1 MSTQRQLRTSNFKRD
16 IVSRKLQRSICSKV
30 CVYSLSVHHE
40 QNFFIL
46 DQVHCSH
53 VFVQRFQPM
62 LFPIMSQT
70 LRRCRLSATLKM
82 SARLFSETTQP
93 SMKLCVLGGGNM
105 AEAIISALSKC
116 KTQNMSDIVVFDIND
131 NRIQH
136 LTSTYGIRSCLTIT
150 EGMSGADV
158 TLLSVKPQNVES
170 IASSIPDRPRGL
182 ILSIVAGCT
191 IDQLKAVFKT
201 NHIVR
206 SMPNTPA
213 MVMEAMT
220 VWVATEET
228 PQDLVGN

>member
-1 MSTQRQLRTSNFKRD
+1 
-16 IVSRKLQRSICSKV
+16 
-30 CVYSLSVHHE
+30 
-40 QNFFIL
+40 
-46 DQVHCSH
+46 
-53 VFVQRFQPM
+53 
-62 LFPIMSQT
+62 
-70 LRRCRLSATLKM
+70 
-82 SARLFSETTQP
+82 
-93 SMKLCVLGGGNM
+93 MKLCVLGGGNM

-136 LTSTYGIRSCLTIT
+136 LTSTYGIRSCLTIA

-158 TLLSVKPQNVES
+158 TLLSVKPQNVEA
-170 IASSIPDRPRGL
+170 IASSITNRPRGL

-228 PQDLVGN
+228 PQELVGNLR

>member
-1 MSTQRQLRTSNFKRD
+1 
-16 IVSRKLQRSICSKV
+16 
-30 CVYSLSVHHE
+30 
-40 QNFFIL
+40 
-46 DQVHCSH
+46 
-53 VFVQRFQPM
+53 
-62 LFPIMSQT
+62 
-70 LRRCRLSATLKM
+70 
-82 SARLFSETTQP
+82 
-93 SMKLCVLGGGNM
+93 M

-116 KTQNMSDIVVFDIND
+116 ETQNMSDIVVFDINET
-131 NRIQH
+131 RIQH
-136 LTSTYGIRSCLTIT
+136 LTNTYGIRSCLTIT
-150 EGMSGADV
+150 EGMSSADV

-191 IDQLKAVFKT
+191 IDQLKEVFKT

-228 PQDLVGN
+228 PQELVGNWCHAIFSMLSVS